1 MSTTKKINYINYKM
15 YNFRLI
21 ANAKI
26 KRFKNKVKSLSQK
39 DWEEFNFRQNTY
51 KVHRNTETI
60 PLIFDTDFR
69 SENPTYLDKS
79 KDFKDELNL
88 CKEVFKKVYGEGLLI
103 RAILVKL
110 KANSSVDPHI
120 DKGDSLQKCFRV
132 HIPIITNENVYFT
145 VGNETKIFKEGE
157 FWEINNS
164 GKIHSVENKS
174 MKGRVNLIADWIKK

>member
-1 MSTTKKINYINYKM
+1 MNNFKLITTENVKNFKKIVK
-15 YNFRLI
+15 NF
-21 ANAKI
+21 K
-26 KRFKNKVKSLSQK
+26 QE
-39 DWEEFNFRQNTY
+39 DWDEFDFRQKTY

-69 SENPTYLDKS
+69 LENPTYSEKAKLFEK
-79 KDFKDELNL
+79 ELKQFNNIF
-88 CKEVFKKVYGEGLLI
+88 ENIYGEGILI

-110 KANSSVDPHI
+110 KANSVVDPHI
-120 DKGDSLQKCFRV
+120 DKGESLKKCCRV

-174 MKGRVNLIADWIKK
+174 NYGRVNLIADWIKK